1 MNGLEMSQIEKEESC
16 RRAMTSL
23 IRRPLRDALK
33 KKTEA
38 GNMALNILMQV
49 KIYLLLRV
57 EFSDQ
62 EIVGTIIFY
71 RK

>member
-1 MNGLEMSQIEKEESC
+1 MYMNGLEMSQIEKEESC

-49 KIYLLLRV
+49 KIY
-57 EFSDQ
+57 
-62 EIVGTIIFY
+62 IVSIMII
-71 RK
+71 KVNSQKILK

>member
-49 KIYLLLRV
+49 KYILTP
-57 EFSDQ
+57 FI
-62 EIVGTIIFY
+62 IVIISLIFIDIH
-71 RK
+71 

>member
-1 MNGLEMSQIEKEESC
+1 MYMNGLEMSQIEKEESC

-49 KIYLLLRV
+49 KIYIV
-57 EFSDQ
+57 NHDNQSEFA
-62 EIVGTIIFY
+62 IILT
-71 RK
+71 

>member
-1 MNGLEMSQIEKEESC
+1 MYMNGLEMSQIEKEESC

-49 KIYLLLRV
+49 KIFLYV
-57 EFSDQ
+57 
-62 EIVGTIIFY
+62 
-71 RK
+71 